1 MTDFRQ
7 SGEASFSRGDA
18 GSDRSIL
25 IDELPIA
32 VAIATLN
39 SSFTIQRAN
48 DQFSRLFGYTLG
60 DVPTVREWANR
71 VFPDIE
77 YRRRMFE
84 AWEAFVAQARR
95 GGDGALECS
104 AMSKEGGIRKVAINA
119 AASGDRLFV
128 TFTDITAGRQTGE
141 ELRRLTAHL
150 ERTAYEITE
159 SIPVGTYTMV
169 QPADGGMGFFSF
181 LSRRFLDICGLD
193 ADEARSDPF
202 KAFACVHPDD
212 YEAWVRKNAEV
223 FANKLPFSGECR
235 VVVKGEVR
243 WVSAESIPRD
253 LPDGSTVWE
262 GVLID
267 ITQQKL
273 AETALSDALEA
284 ERQQAERRR
293 GELEQKLKASLSAAA
308 AAHEI
313 KQPLTRILLETQGA
327 MERMRQR
334 SSDEDEILSFLEDI
348 LEESRAVV
356 GMVNRMK
363 AVLRNAHSTH
373 RQVDISEV
381 VAGAILRVQD
391 LLRDHGCTVHER
403 NLDRH
408 VSIVGDGP
416 QLQTALINI
425 IRNAVEAV
433 AGQPPT
439 RRDVAIAIT
448 VGRDDVEIA
457 VGDSGPV
464 MAAEQIANLPF
475 VTTKPDGTG
484 LGLYLARTCVEN
496 HGGTIAV
503 ARSPYG
509 GAEVRLHLPLE
520 RSLSR

>member
-1 MTDFRQ
+1 
-7 SGEASFSRGDA
+7 
-18 GSDRSIL
+18 
-25 IDELPIA
+25 
-32 VAIATLN
+32 
-39 SSFTIQRAN
+39 
-48 DQFSRLFGYTLG
+48 
-60 DVPTVREWANR
+60 
-71 VFPDIE
+71 
-77 YRRRMFE
+77 
-84 AWEAFVAQARR
+84 
-95 GGDGALECS
+95 
-104 AMSKEGGIRKVAINA
+104 
-119 AASGDRLFV
+119 
-128 TFTDITAGRQTGE
+128 
-141 ELRRLTAHL
+141 
-150 ERTAYEITE
+150 
-159 SIPVGTYTMV
+159 
-169 QPADGGMGFFSF
+169 
-181 LSRRFLDICGLD
+181 
-193 ADEARSDPF
+193 
-202 KAFACVHPDD
+202 
-212 YEAWVRKNAEV
+212 
-223 FANKLPFSGECR
+223 
-235 VVVKGEVR
+235 
-243 WVSAESIPRD
+243 
-253 LPDGSTVWE
+253 
-262 GVLID
+262 VLID